1 MKCRLPNPIETL
13 EQQRAKGR
21 ELIRQLREK
30 GYSDKE
36 IAKKLG
42 VPEEKWTKFLL
53 QIGMPFKEYPKKDT
67 K

>member
-36 IAKKLG
+36 IANKLG